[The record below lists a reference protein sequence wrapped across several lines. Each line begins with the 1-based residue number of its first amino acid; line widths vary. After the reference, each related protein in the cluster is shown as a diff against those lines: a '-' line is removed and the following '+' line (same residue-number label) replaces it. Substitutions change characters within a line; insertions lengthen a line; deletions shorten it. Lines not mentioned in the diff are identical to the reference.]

1 MFGIS
6 IRNFQ
11 LVKRSSA
18 LYLYRRLVSVF
29 SIMADGGGD
38 EKPFLVEYA
47 SQGRAKCKTCKLQI
61 EKTTTRI
68 GKLVSNPF
76 SEDGGMMKH
85 WYHVPCI
92 FDSLSRARA
101 TTKKIESTDDLD
113 GFGKLKD
120 DDQAKIV
127 GLITDLAT
135 KSTKSSPSPKKKVVQ
150 ATLAFG
156 KPKPSTPTKSTAA
169 DNKKAGSSGDGGHSS
184 SPVKGGSDE
193 NSKDNAFREFR
204 RICARLAEEPSYN
217 AKSKILAD
225 FFENGS
231 SGGVNKRVYNLQ
243 SKQLIKLFSQIF
255 GCSQD
260 DMMTDLE
267 QGDVSETVSTFHE
280 NSPLLKPMKKSLLSL
295 QDVDVFLDKLK
306 TVTKEDDQQRELTKM
321 TKRCTANDLKFVIRL
336 IKHDLRMNTGAKH
349 VLDALD
355 PMPMRHFKHLT
366 TSVMSYNDAWRRKE
380 PKHQVL
386 YQE

>member
-127 GLITDLAT
+127 GLITGLY
-135 KSTKSSPSPKKKVVQ
+135 SLGQVRPCQ
-150 ATLAFG
+150 
-156 KPKPSTPTKSTAA
+156 
-169 DNKKAGSSGDGGHSS
+169 
-184 SPVKGGSDE
+184 VKGEVRWGACI
-193 NSKDNAFREFR
+193 NGNFRVLR
-204 RICARLAEEPSYN
+204 RSFWMCKGICEGQRSFA
-217 AKSKILAD
+217 
-225 FFENGS
+225 
-231 SGGVNKRVYNLQ
+231 
-243 SKQLIKLFSQIF
+243 
-255 GCSQD
+255 
-260 DMMTDLE
+260 
-267 QGDVSETVSTFHE
+267 
-280 NSPLLKPMKKSLLSL
+280 LS
-295 QDVDVFLDKLK
+295 V
-306 TVTKEDDQQRELTKM
+306 
-321 TKRCTANDLKFVIRL
+321 
-336 IKHDLRMNTGAKH
+336 
-349 VLDALD
+349 
-355 PMPMRHFKHLT
+355 
-366 TSVMSYNDAWRRKE
+366 
-380 PKHQVL
+380 
-386 YQE
+386 